1 MVGSPVFSYPNNQ
14 RLITEKAFDLRAG
27 YSSPRNQRLRY
38 HSAPDLCMIIK
49 TASVYRVTE

>member
-27 YSSPRNQRLRY
+27 YHHARNRAIELSRC
-38 HSAPDLCMIIK
+38 PDLWLIIK
-49 TASVYRVTE
+49 NRLCLSRD

>member
-27 YSSPRNQRLRY
+27 YSSLRGTGRLRY

-49 TASVYRVTE
+49 PPLFIA

>member
-27 YSSPRNQRLRY
+27 YSSLQNRAIAL
-38 HSAPDLCMIIK
+38 SLCSDLCMIIK
-49 TASVYRVTE
+49 PPLFIA